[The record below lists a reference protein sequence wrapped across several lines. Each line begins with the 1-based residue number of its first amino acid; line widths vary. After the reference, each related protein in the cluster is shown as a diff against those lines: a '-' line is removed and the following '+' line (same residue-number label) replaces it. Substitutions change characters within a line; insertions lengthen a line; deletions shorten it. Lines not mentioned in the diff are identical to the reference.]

1 MGQDRATGRCNLSD
15 TLSLTTGSR
24 LGPYEIVAPLGAGG
38 MGEVYRAK
46 DSRLGREVAIKVLP
60 AEISLD
66 SQRRQRFEQEARSA
80 SALNHPNIVTVYD
93 IGSADGMIYIAME
106 VVEGRTLRD
115 LIVEQPVSA
124 RKLLEIG
131 AQVADGLAK
140 AHAAGIVHRDLKPE
154 NVMVSKDGFVKIL
167 DFGLAKLVEPGSA
180 DLSVMPTAVA
190 PPTEPGTVMGTAGYM
205 SPEQAGGQPL
215 DFRSDQ
221 FSLGAILYEMVTGQ
235 RAFQRKTGAETLVAI
250 LREEPEPI
258 GQVNP
263 KTPAPVRWIIE
274 RCLAKDPEERYASTK
289 DLARDLASARDHLS
303 EVGVEA
309 APVIL
314 ARRLGWLGPAL
325 IAGLLLAAALAVFA
339 AFHVRRQPPVR
350 PMRFAVPIPPG
361 ATYAPG
367 EVDRSFAISPDGT
380 RLVIEAVSRGHRRL
394 YLRPLDSEKA
404 AELEN
409 TTGAEAPFWSPDG
422 RFIAFFAD
430 GKLKKIPAA
439 GGPPEELCAASFD
452 IVGSW
457 NRAGTI
463 LFSQMFPSLGIY
475 RVSDKGGEAVPVTS
489 ADPSRGNVS
498 DIWPHFLPDGR
509 RFLYV
514 DWVLG
519 HGARELRLA
528 SLDSKESRVVTRLD
542 SMAEYASPGY
552 LLYVRDATL
561 FAQPFDASSARLHG
575 EPLLV
580 AESVHY
586 FYGPAHAS
594 FSVSQTGV
602 LAYQA
607 AAPPSRLVWFDRA
620 GKEIGALGQPAVLKG
635 FRISAEGGRVAA
647 AIQDRR
653 TGTSDV
659 WVLEPQRG
667 ISTRLHSDPVDEGSP
682 VWSLDGSKVLYRS
695 DRLDVP
701 DIYEIAVGVPG
712 SERRLLEQ
720 PGVQQPEDISSDGRL
735 LVYCNNIAATVPDIW
750 ILPLVG
756 DPKPLA
762 WLQTRF
768 AKTSPRFS
776 PDGRWIAY
784 ESDES
789 GDPEVY
795 VALTKGGGEKKRL
808 SPAGGSRP
816 RWRRDG
822 KELYYVAP
830 DGFVM
835 AVPMALGPHLEAGA
849 PVPLFRAEGQI
860 ETYDVAPDGSRFLV
874 STPAEKVRESP
885 LRVIL
890 NWPAALKGATGQ

>member
-1 MGQDRATGRCNLSD
+1 MMISA
-15 TLSLTTGSR
+15 GSR
-24 LGPYEIVAPLGAGG
+24 LGPYEILSPLGAGG
-38 MGEVYRAK
+38 MGEVWKAR
-46 DSRLGREVAIKVLP
+46 DPRLGRDVAIKLLP
-60 AEISLD
+60 EALASDRDRL
-66 SQRRQRFEQEARSA
+66 SRFEQEARSA
-80 SALNHPNIVTVYD
+80 SALNHPNIVTIYE
-93 IGSADGMIYIAME
+93 IGQADSVSYIAME
-106 VVEGRTLRD
+106 LVQGRTLREV
-115 LIVEQPVSA
+115 IVEGPVPA
-124 RKLLEIG
+124 KRVLAFA
-131 AQVADGLAK
+131 AQIADALAK
-140 AHAAGIVHRDLKPE
+140 AHEAGIVHRDLKPE
-154 NVMVSKDGFVKIL
+154 NLMVTREGFVKVL
-167 DFGLAKLVEPGSA
+167 DFGLAKLALPASGEISA
-180 DLSVMPTAVA
+180 MPTLAKPETHPGVVL
-190 PPTEPGTVMGTAGYM
+190 GTVGYM
-205 SPEQAGGQPL
+205 SPEQASGRPV

-221 FSLGAILYEMVTGQ
+221 FSLGSILYEMVTGK
-235 RAFQRKTGAETLVAI
+235 RAFSRGTTAESLVAI
-250 LREEPEPI
+250 IREEPEPI
-258 GQVNP
+258 GSLVPQVP
-263 KTPAPVRWIIE
+263 VSVRWVIE
-274 RCLAKDPEERYASTK
+274 RCLAKDPEERYASTR
-289 DLARDLASARDHLS
+289 DLARDLTHLRDHFS
-303 EVGVEA
+303 EVGLEA

-339 AFHVRRQPPVR
+339 AFRWRRQPPVR
-350 PMRFAVPIPPG
+350 PMRFSVPIPAG

-367 EVDRSFAISPDGT
+367 EVDRGFSISPDGT

-409 TTGAEAPFWSPDG
+409 TTGAEAPFWSPDS

-463 LFSQMFPSLGIY
+463 LFSQMFPRLGIY
-475 RVSDKGGEAVPVTS
+475 RVSEKGGEAAPVTS
-489 ADPSRGNVS
+489 ADPSRGEVS

-519 HGARELRLA
+519 HGARELRVA

-580 AESVHY
+580 VESVHY

-620 GKEIGALGQPAVLKG
+620 GKEIGTLGQPAVLNG
-635 FRISAEGGRVAA
+635 FRISAEGERVVAA
-647 AIQDRR
+647 IEDPR

-682 VWSLDGSKVLYRS
+682 VWSSDGAKVFYRS
-695 DRLDVP
+695 DRQAVP

-756 DPKPLA
+756 DPKPLP

-768 AKTSPRFS
+768 AKASPRFS

-795 VALTKGGGEKKRL
+795 MALTKGGGEKKRL

-835 AVPMALGPHLEAGA
+835 AVPMALGPQLEAGL

-860 ETYDVAPDGSRFLV
+860 ENYDVTPDGSRFLV
-874 STPAEKVRESP
+874 STPVEKVRESP

-890 NWPAALKGATGQ
+890 NWPAALKGETGR